1 MFEQKVVIVT
11 GSGNGIGKE
20 IALMYARS
28 KAKIVLVDRDEKG
41 LVGVE
46 KMIAELGGA
55 YLRYAI
61 DLRKVD
67 EIEKLVADVKSQ
79 FGTIDIL
86 INNAGMSRFYSPYE
100 ITEEQWDDII
110 DSNLKGAFFMAREC
124 AKVMKEKGGGRI
136 VNIASTRAF
145 MSESGGEAYGSSKGG
160 LIALTH
166 ALANSLSEDNIL
178 VNAISPGWI
187 HTGKASEL
195 RSIDHEQHLAKR
207 VGTSSDIAEACAF
220 LTSPTNSFI
229 TGENITID
237 GGMTKKM
244 IYVD

>member
-1 MFEQKVVIVT
+1 MIKSD
-11 GSGNGIGKE
+11 GG
-20 IALMYARS
+20 IALFKKTDVSNPAG
-28 KAKIVLVDRDEKG
+28 IV
-41 LVGVE
+41 
-46 KMIAELGGA
+46 
-55 YLRYAI
+55 
-61 DLRKVD
+61 DLMKTTGKV
-67 EIEKLVADVKSQ
+67 
-79 FGTIDIL
+79 FGTVNIL
-86 INNAGMSRFYSPYE
+86 INNAGMSKFYSPYE
-100 ITEEQWDDII
+100 ITEKQWDDII